1 MKNENLKQRNENE
14 VTDRARV
21 QKLGFVPVFHFP
33 VPRFGSIPK
42 VCISCIFFAQC
53 CVFIFFFSKPFHILT
68 KFRLC
73 AQQNYD
79 FHKLNLTRKPL
90 AERGQQFG
98 LEIDSHFSEQTA
110 CWQPQR

>member
-1 MKNENLKQRNENE
+1 MR
-14 VTDRARV
+14 
-21 QKLGFVPVFHFP
+21 
-33 VPRFGSIPK
+33 S
-42 VCISCIFFAQC
+42 
-53 CVFIFFFSKPFHILT
+53 FIFEFTVASLKFVSALSVLFSVVLLFPKPFHILT
-68 KFRLC
+68 NLRLC
-73 AQQNYD
+73 AQQNYN